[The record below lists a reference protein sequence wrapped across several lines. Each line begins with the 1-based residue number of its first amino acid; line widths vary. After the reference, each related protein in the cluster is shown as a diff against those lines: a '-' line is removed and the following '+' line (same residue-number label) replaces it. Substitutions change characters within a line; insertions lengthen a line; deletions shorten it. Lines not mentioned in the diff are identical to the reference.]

1 MSHLRQIAGGS
12 DFSFFAS
19 LPKNKIAPHL
29 HAQTFA
35 TETKYGPFWHFNL
48 MGKWCTIRFSKF
60 RVNKQAQSIYKTWSR
75 NYDQIRQF
83 FTESHYILKVS

>member
-35 TETKYGPFWHFNL
+35 TETKYGPF
-48 MGKWCTIRFSKF
+48 
-60 RVNKQAQSIYKTWSR
+60 
-75 NYDQIRQF
+75 
-83 FTESHYILKVS
+83 